1 MVIKVENLE
10 ELKQQL
16 IKKHLVLY
24 GMGTIGMTIAQ
35 WLDQQEIS
43 YVFADRKALEKQPSV
58 DKTVI
63 TPETVICSYKDANI
77 IIATN
82 V

>member
-16 IKKHLVLY
+16 IKKQLVLY

-35 WLDQQEIS
+35 WLDQRC
-43 YVFADRKALEKQPSV
+43 V
-58 DKTVI
+58 
-63 TPETVICSYKDANI
+63 
-77 IIATN
+77 
-82 V
+82 